1 VLRVCYVR
9 ISTRFFLKEILFYR
23 LLFGKRFSLF
33 VTFLLK
39 WRIGGHFGGNRT
51 GELAALCPNPRR

>member
-1 VLRVCYVR
+1 MLRVCYVR

-23 LLFGKRFSLF
+23 LIQKRFSLF

-51 GELAALCPNPRR
+51 GELAARCPNPRR